1 MTPEE
6 LQELMDRAWEL
17 AVERAADE
25 YDIHCDDVDPADAEY
40 SNSDHQ
46 VVNDLQSD
54 IFEEL
59 GGDLEEYSEKCC

>member
-1 MTPEE
+1 MTPAK
-6 LQELMDRAWEL
+6 LQELMDKAWDM

-25 YDIHCDDVDPADAEY
+25 YGITPAPDGDY

-54 IFEEL
+54 IFREL
-59 GGDLEEYSEKCC
+59 GGDLEEYSEKCCE